1 MPAVIHNQLPRIL
14 YEDRHI
20 LCVEKPVGML
30 SQGSK
35 DTDLPDLTGVLLQRA
50 SEMGEKDAYIG
61 VVHRLDCGVG
71 GVMVYAKKQY
81 AAGLLSE
88 AIRERD
94 FTKEYLCIVCGRPQ
108 EPFGE
113 FCDLLYKDAKKNKTF
128 IVDRTRNGV
137 REARLSY
144 SVLAECDYDGEI
156 LSLLRVTLGT
166 GRSHQIRAQ
175 LSHHGMPILLDGKY
189 GGHTPRGLWNE
200 GIALWSYHLAF
211 LHPVNM
217 EQKKRS
223 NAFRTARQEKR
234 RLSAPVF
241 QDLDLV
247 CLPSV
252 NEVPWSLF
260 EDVLRGLA
268 GEDRPLDNTEE

>member
-1 MPAVIHNQLPRIL
+1 MLAVIHNQVPRIL

-20 LCVEKPVGML
+20 ICVEKPVGML

-35 DTDLPDLTGVLLQRA
+35 DTNLPDLVEVLLQRA
-50 SEMGEKDAYIG
+50 SDKGEKDAYIG

-88 AIRERD
+88 AVRERD
-94 FTKEYLCIVCGRPQ
+94 FVKEYLCIVCGRPQ

-144 SVLAECDYDGEI
+144 TTLAECEYDGEI

-175 LSHHGMPILLDGKY
+175 LSHHGIPILLDRKY
-189 GGHTPRGLWNE
+189 GGRTPRGLWNE

-211 LHPVNM
+211 QHPVNM
-217 EQKKRS
+217 EQKKRTD
-223 NAFRTARQEKR
+223 FVRTERQQKR
-234 RLSAPVF
+234 RSAAF
-241 QDLDLV
+241 IFDDMDII
-247 CLPSV
+247 CLPDT
-252 NEVPWSLF
+252 NKEPWCLF
-260 EDVLRGLA
+260 EAAICDLCSAQGADDSR
-268 GEDRPLDNTEE
+268 DM